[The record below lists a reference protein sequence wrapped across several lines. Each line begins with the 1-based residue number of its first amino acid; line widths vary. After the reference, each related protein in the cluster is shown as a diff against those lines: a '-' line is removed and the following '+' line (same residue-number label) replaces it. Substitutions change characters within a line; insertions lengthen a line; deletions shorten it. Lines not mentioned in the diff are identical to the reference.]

1 MEGGYTERDVQ
12 AQIHLI
18 EPQGLIKKG
27 IIKNGGL
34 DLKGFEFF
42 EPTTLAEAS
51 RLFAQEHTQ
60 LLAGGTDL
68 VIGMK
73 ALTETPQSVISL
85 QKIPGLAGVTAEA
98 DGGISV
104 GAMTKVREVELS
116 ANIQKHHTA
125 LAEGASEIGSIQ
137 IRNLATIGGNIAHA
151 SPAADTVAGLLV
163 AGAQV
168 DIASAD
174 GERSVSIDELFTG
187 PGQTVLAPG
196 EIITRFRLPSP
207 ASGSHYIKHK
217 IREVM
222 DLAFIGVAAAVNLD
236 NGTITDA
243 RIGLAAV
250 APTPIRATEAEDL
263 LRGNELTAELLEQ
276 AGEAAAAASS
286 PISDLRCSAE
296 HRREMVDVLTR
307 RTLQEAVARA

>member
-1 MEGGYTERDVQ
+1 
-12 AQIHLI
+12 L
-18 EPQGLIKKG
+18 
-27 IIKNGGL
+27 NS
-34 DLKGFEFF
+34 FEFF

-51 RLFAQEHTQ
+51 RLFAQEHAQ

-73 ALTETPQSVISL
+73 ALAETPQSVISL
-85 QKIPGLAGVTAEA
+85 QKIPGLAGVTTGA
-98 DGGISV
+98 DNSITI
-104 GAMTKVREVELS
+104 GAMTKAREVELS
-116 ANIQKHHTA
+116 ADIQKHHTA
-125 LAEGASEIGSIQ
+125 LAEGAAEIGSIQ

-163 AGAQV
+163 ADAHV

-174 GERSVSIDELFTG
+174 GERSVPIDELFTG
-187 PGQTVLAPG
+187 PGQTVLVPG
-196 EIITRFRLPSP
+196 EIIARFRLSSP
-207 ASGSHYIKHK
+207 TSGSHYIKHK

-236 NGTITDA
+236 NGTITDV

-250 APTPIRATEAEDL
+250 APTPIRAPEAENL

-276 AGEAAAAASS
+276 AGEAAAAAAS

>member
-1 MEGGYTERDVQ
+1 M
-12 AQIHLI
+12 
-18 EPQGLIKKG
+18 
-27 IIKNGGL
+27 
-34 DLKGFEFF
+34 KGFEFF

-116 ANIQKHHTA
+116 ADIQKHHTA
-125 LAEGASEIGSIQ
+125 LAEGAAEIGSIQ

-174 GERSVSIDELFTG
+174 GERTVPIDELFTG

-307 RTLQEAVARA
+307 RTLQESVARA

>member
-1 MEGGYTERDVQ
+1 MKSF
-12 AQIHLI
+12 A
-18 EPQGLIKKG
+18 
-27 IIKNGGL
+27 
-34 DLKGFEFF
+34 FF

-51 RLFAQEHTQ
+51 RLFAEEHAQ

-73 ALTETPQSVISL
+73 AYTETPESVISL
-85 QKIPGLAGVTAEA
+85 QKIPGLAGITTEA
-98 DGGISV
+98 DNSISI

-116 ANIQKHHTA
+116 EAIQQHHTA
-125 LAEGASEIGSIQ
+125 LAEGATEIGSIQ

-163 AGAQV
+163 ADAQV

-174 GERSVSIDELFTG
+174 GERSVPINELFTG

-207 ASGSHYIKHK
+207 AAGSHYIKHK

-250 APTPIRATEAEDL
+250 APTPIRATEAENL
-263 LRGNELTAELLEQ
+263 LKGNAPTAELLEQ

-296 HRREMVDVLTR
+296 HRREMVDVLTQ
-307 RTLQEAVARA
+307 RTLQYALERANG

>member
-1 MEGGYTERDVQ
+1 MRS
-12 AQIHLI
+12 
-18 EPQGLIKKG
+18 
-27 IIKNGGL
+27 
-34 DLKGFEFF
+34 FEFF

-51 RLFAQEHTQ
+51 RLFAQEHAQ

-85 QKIPGLAGVTAEA
+85 QKIPGLTGITTEA
-98 DGGISV
+98 DNSISI
-104 GAMTKVREVELS
+104 GAMAKVREVELS
-116 ANIQKHHTA
+116 ADIQQHHTA

-163 AGAQV
+163 ADAQV

-174 GERSVSIDELFTG
+174 GERSVPIDELFTG

-222 DLAFIGVAAAVNLD
+222 DLAFIGVAAAINLD

-250 APTPIRATEAEDL
+250 APTPIRATEAENL
-263 LRGNELTAELLEQ
+263 LNGNAPTAELVEQ
-276 AGEAAAAASS
+276 AGAAAAAASS

-296 HRREMVDVLTR
+296 HRKEMVDVLTR
-307 RTLQEAVARA
+307 RTIQQALERARG

>member
-1 MEGGYTERDVQ
+1 M
-12 AQIHLI
+12 
-18 EPQGLIKKG
+18 KS
-27 IIKNGGL
+27 
-34 DLKGFEFF
+34 FEFF

-51 RLFAQEHTQ
+51 RLFAAEHAQ

-73 ALTETPQSVISL
+73 AFTETPQSVISL
-85 QKIPGLAGVTAEA
+85 QKIPGLTGITT
-98 DGGISV
+98 DGDSINI

-116 ANIQKHHTA
+116 ADIQQHHTA
-125 LAEGASEIGSIQ
+125 LAEGATEIGSIQ

-163 AGAQV
+163 ADAQV

-174 GERSVSIDELFTG
+174 GERTVPINELFTG
-187 PGQTVLAPG
+187 PGQTVLTPG
-196 EIITRFRLPSP
+196 EIIIRFRLPNP

-222 DLAFIGVAAAVNLD
+222 DLAFIGVAAAVNME

-250 APTPIRATEAEDL
+250 APTPIRATEAEEL
-263 LRGNELTAELLEQ
+263 LKGNEPTPELLEQ
-276 AGEAAAAASS
+276 AGEAAAVASS

-296 HRREMVDVLTR
+296 HRREMVNVLTR
-307 RTLQEAVARA
+307 RTLRQASERASG

>member
-1 MEGGYTERDVQ
+1 MR
-12 AQIHLI
+12 
-18 EPQGLIKKG
+18 
-27 IIKNGGL
+27 N
-34 DLKGFEFF
+34 FEFF
-42 EPTTLAEAS
+42 EPATLAEAS
-51 RLFAQEHTQ
+51 RLFAQEHAQ

-73 ALTETPQSVISL
+73 ALTEAPQSVISL
-85 QKIPGLAGVTAEA
+85 QKIPGLAGITTES
-98 DGGISV
+98 DNSISV
-104 GAMTKVREVELS
+104 GAMTSVRAVELS
-116 ANIQKHHTA
+116 ADIQQHHTA
-125 LAEGASEIGSIQ
+125 LAEGAGEIGSIQ

-163 AGAQV
+163 ADAQV
-168 DIASAD
+168 DIAGAD
-174 GERSVSIDELFTG
+174 GERTVPIDKLFTG

-222 DLAFIGVAAAVNLD
+222 DLAFIGVAASVNLD
-236 NGTITDA
+236 NGVITDA

-263 LRGNELTAELLEQ
+263 LKGNELTAELLTQ
-276 AGEAAAAASS
+276 AGEAAAAAAS

-296 HRREMVDVLTR
+296 HRSEMVDVLTR
-307 RTLQEAVARA
+307 RTVQEAVNRA

>member
-1 MEGGYTERDVQ
+1 M
-12 AQIHLI
+12 
-18 EPQGLIKKG
+18 KS
-27 IIKNGGL
+27 
-34 DLKGFEFF
+34 FEYF

-51 RLFAQEHTQ
+51 RLFAEEHAQ

-73 ALTETPQSVISL
+73 AYTETPQSVISL
-85 QKIPGLAGVTAEA
+85 QKIQGLDTITSDS
-98 DGGISV
+98 DGSITI
-104 GAMTKVREVELS
+104 GAMTKVRDVELS
-116 ANIQKHHTA
+116 DDVQKHHTA

-163 AGAQV
+163 ADARV

-174 GERSVSIDELFTG
+174 GGRSVPINELFTG
-187 PGQTVLAPG
+187 PGQTVLKPG
-196 EIITRFRLPSP
+196 EIITQFRLPSP

-222 DLAFIGVAAAVNLD
+222 DLAFIGVASAVNVD

-263 LRGNELTAELLEQ
+263 LKGKEITSELLEQ
-276 AGEAAAAASS
+276 AGEAAAAATS

-296 HRREMVDVLTR
+296 HRKEMVNVFTR
-307 RTLQEAVARA
+307 RTLQLAIDRA

>member
-1 MEGGYTERDVQ
+1 
-12 AQIHLI
+12 
-18 EPQGLIKKG
+18 
-27 IIKNGGL
+27 
-34 DLKGFEFF
+34 LKSFEFF

-51 RLFAQEHTQ
+51 RLFAEEHTQ

-73 ALTETPQSVISL
+73 ALTETPESVISL
-85 QKIPGLAGVTAEA
+85 QKIPGLAGITTEA
-98 DGGISV
+98 DNSISI

-116 ANIQKHHTA
+116 GDIQQHHTA
-125 LAEGASEIGSIQ
+125 LAEGAAEIGSIQ

-163 AGAQV
+163 ADAQV

-174 GERSVSIDELFTG
+174 SERSVPIDELFTG
-187 PGQTVLAPG
+187 PGQTVLTPG
-196 EIITRFRLPSP
+196 EIITRFRLSSS

-222 DLAFIGVAAAVNLD
+222 DLAFIGVAAALNLD

-250 APTPIRATEAEDL
+250 APTPIRATEAENL
-263 LRGNELTAELLEQ
+263 LNGNVPTAELLEQ
-276 AGEAAAAASS
+276 AGEAAAATAS

-307 RTLQEAVARA
+307 RAIQHALERARG

>member
-1 MEGGYTERDVQ
+1 MRS
-12 AQIHLI
+12 
-18 EPQGLIKKG
+18 
-27 IIKNGGL
+27 
-34 DLKGFEFF
+34 FEFF

-51 RLFAQEHTQ
+51 RLFSEEHAQ
-60 LLAGGTDL
+60 LIAGGTDL

-73 ALTETPQSVISL
+73 AYTETPQSVISL
-85 QKIPGLAGVTAEA
+85 QKIPGLDGITSDT
-98 DGGISV
+98 DGGITI

-116 ANIQKHHTA
+116 EDVQIHHTA

-163 AGAQV
+163 ADAQV
-168 DIASAD
+168 NIASAD
-174 GERSVSIDELFTG
+174 GERSVPINELFTG
-187 PGQTVLAPG
+187 PGQTVLKPG
-196 EIITRFRLPSP
+196 EIITHFHLPSP

-222 DLAFIGVAAAVNLD
+222 DLAFIGVASSVNID
-236 NGTITDA
+236 NGKITDA

-250 APTPIRATEAEDL
+250 APTPIRATEAEELLKGNEITSDL
-263 LRGNELTAELLEQ
+263 LAQ
-276 AGEAAAAASS
+276 AGEVAAAATS

-296 HRREMVDVLTR
+296 HRKEMVDVLTR
-307 RTLQEAVARA
+307 RTLQLAIDRA

>member
-1 MEGGYTERDVQ
+1 MKSF
-12 AQIHLI
+12 A
-18 EPQGLIKKG
+18 
-27 IIKNGGL
+27 
-34 DLKGFEFF
+34 FF
-42 EPTTLAEAS
+42 EPTTLSEAS
-51 RLFAQEHTQ
+51 RLFAEEHAQ
-60 LLAGGTDL
+60 LLAGGTDII
-68 VIGMK
+68 IGMK

-85 QKIPGLAGVTAEA
+85 QKIPGLAGITT
-98 DGGISV
+98 DGDSINI
-104 GAMTKVREVELS
+104 GAMTTVREVELS
-116 ANIQKHHTA
+116 ADVQQHHTA
-125 LAEGASEIGSIQ
+125 LAEGAAEIGSIQ

-163 AGAQV
+163 ADAQV

-174 GERSVSIDELFTG
+174 GERTVPIDELFTG
-187 PGQTVLAPG
+187 PGQTVLTPG

-222 DLAFIGVAAAVNLD
+222 DLAFIGVAAASNMD

-250 APTPIRATEAEDL
+250 APTTIRATEAEAL
-263 LRGNELTAELLEQ
+263 LKGNAPTPELLEQ
-276 AGEAAAAASS
+276 AGEAAAAAAS

-307 RTLQEAVARA
+307 RTLRQASERAGG

>member
-1 MEGGYTERDVQ
+1 M
-12 AQIHLI
+12 
-18 EPQGLIKKG
+18 
-27 IIKNGGL
+27 KN
-34 DLKGFEFF
+34 FEFF

-51 RLFAQEHTQ
+51 RLFAQEHAQ
-60 LLAGGTDL
+60 LLAGGTDI

-85 QKIPGLAGVTAEA
+85 QNIPGLEGITTEA
-98 DGGISV
+98 DNSISI
-104 GAMTKVREVELS
+104 GAMTKAREVELS
-116 ANIQKHHTA
+116 ADIQQYHTA
-125 LAEGASEIGSIQ
+125 LAEGAAEIGSIQ

-163 AGAQV
+163 ADAQV

-174 GERSVSIDELFTG
+174 GERTVPIDELFTG

-236 NGTITDA
+236 NGVITDA

-250 APTPIRATEAEDL
+250 APTPIRATEAENL
-263 LRGNELTAELLEQ
+263 LKGNELTAELLAQ
-276 AGEAAAAASS
+276 AGEAAAAAAT

-296 HRREMVDVLTR
+296 HRSEMVDVLTR
-307 RTLQEAVARA
+307 RTVQEAVERA

>member
-1 MEGGYTERDVQ
+1 M
-12 AQIHLI
+12 
-18 EPQGLIKKG
+18 KS
-27 IIKNGGL
+27 
-34 DLKGFEFF
+34 FEFY

-51 RLFAQEHTQ
+51 RLFAEEHAQ

-73 ALTETPQSVISL
+73 ALTETPQCVISL
-85 QKIPGLAGVTAEA
+85 QKIPGLAGITTEA
-98 DGGISV
+98 DNSISI

-116 ANIQKHHTA
+116 GDIQQHHTA

-151 SPAADTVAGLLV
+151 SPAADAVAGLLV
-163 AGAQV
+163 ADAQV
-168 DIASAD
+168 DIAGAD
-174 GERSVSIDELFTG
+174 GERTVPIDELFTG

-207 ASGSHYIKHK
+207 TPGSHYIKHK

-222 DLAFIGVAAAVNLD
+222 DLAFIGVAAALNLD

-250 APTPIRATEAEDL
+250 APTPIRATEAENL
-263 LRGNELTAELLEQ
+263 LKGNELTPELLEQ
-276 AGEAAAAASS
+276 AGEAAAAAAS

-307 RTLQEAVARA
+307 RAIQHALERARG

>member
-1 MEGGYTERDVQ
+1 M
-12 AQIHLI
+12 
-18 EPQGLIKKG
+18 KS
-27 IIKNGGL
+27 
-34 DLKGFEFF
+34 FEYF

-51 RLFAQEHTQ
+51 RLFAEEHAQ

-73 ALTETPQSVISL
+73 AYTETPQSVISL
-85 QKIPGLAGVTAEA
+85 QKIQGLDTITSDS
-98 DGGISV
+98 DGSITI
-104 GAMTKVREVELS
+104 GAMTKVRDVELS
-116 ANIQKHHTA
+116 DDVQKHHTA

-163 AGAQV
+163 ADARV

-174 GERSVSIDELFTG
+174 GGRSVPINELFTG
-187 PGQTVLAPG
+187 PGQTVLKPG
-196 EIITRFRLPSP
+196 EIITQFRLPSP

-222 DLAFIGVAAAVNLD
+222 DLAFIGVASAVNVD

-263 LRGNELTAELLEQ
+263 LKGKEIASELLEQ
-276 AGEAAAAASS
+276 AGEAAAAATS

-296 HRREMVDVLTR
+296 HRKEMVNVFTR
-307 RTLQEAVARA
+307 RTLQLAIDRA

>member
-1 MEGGYTERDVQ
+1 MKSFD
-12 AQIHLI
+12 
-18 EPQGLIKKG
+18 
-27 IIKNGGL
+27 
-34 DLKGFEFF
+34 FF

-51 RLFAQEHTQ
+51 RLFAEEHAQ

-73 ALTETPQSVISL
+73 ASTETPQSVISL
-85 QKIPGLAGVTAEA
+85 QKIQGLDSITSDS
-98 DGGISV
+98 DGGITI
-104 GAMTKVREVELS
+104 GAMSKVREVELS
-116 ANIQKHHTA
+116 DDVQKYHTA

-163 AGAQV
+163 ADAQV

-174 GERSVSIDELFTG
+174 GGRSVPINELFTG
-187 PGQTVLAPG
+187 PGQTVLKPG
-196 EIITRFRLPSP
+196 EIITQFRLPNP
-207 ASGSHYIKHK
+207 VSGSHYIKHK

-222 DLAFIGVAAAVNLD
+222 DLAFIGVASAVNID

-263 LRGNELTAELLEQ
+263 LKGKEITSELLEQ
-276 AGEAAAAASS
+276 AGEAAAAATS

-296 HRREMVDVLTR
+296 HRKEMVNVLTR
-307 RTLQEAVARA
+307 RTLQLAIDRA

>member
-1 MEGGYTERDVQ
+1 
-12 AQIHLI
+12 
-18 EPQGLIKKG
+18 
-27 IIKNGGL
+27 
-34 DLKGFEFF
+34 LKSFAFF

-51 RLFAQEHTQ
+51 RLFAEEHAQ

-73 ALTETPQSVISL
+73 AYTETPESVISL
-85 QKIPGLAGVTAEA
+85 QKIQGLTGINT
-98 DGGISV
+98 DGNSINI
-104 GAMTKVREVELS
+104 GAMTKIREVERS
-116 ANIQKHHTA
+116 ADVQQHHTA

-163 AGAQV
+163 ADAQV
-168 DIASAD
+168 DIASED
-174 GERSVSIDELFTG
+174 GERSVPIAELFTG
-187 PGQTVLAPG
+187 PGQTVLTPG

-207 ASGSHYIKHK
+207 MSGSHYIKHK

-222 DLAFIGVAAAVNLD
+222 DLAFIGVAASVNLD
-236 NGTITDA
+236 NSVITSA

-250 APTPIRATEAEDL
+250 APTPIRATEAENL
-263 LRGNELTAELLEQ
+263 LAGNELTAELLAQ
-276 AGEAAAAASS
+276 AGEAAAAATS

-296 HRREMVDVLTR
+296 HRREMVDVLTK

>member
-1 MEGGYTERDVQ
+1 M
-12 AQIHLI
+12 
-18 EPQGLIKKG
+18 KS
-27 IIKNGGL
+27 
-34 DLKGFEFF
+34 FEFF

-51 RLFAQEHTQ
+51 RLFAAEHAQ

-85 QKIPGLAGVTAEA
+85 QKIPGLAGITTEA
-98 DGGISV
+98 DNSISI

-116 ANIQKHHTA
+116 ADILQHHTA
-125 LAEGASEIGSIQ
+125 LAEGAAEIGSIQ
-137 IRNLATIGGNIAHA
+137 IRNLATVGGNIAHA

-163 AGAQV
+163 ADAQV
-168 DIASAD
+168 HIASAD
-174 GERSVSIDELFTG
+174 GERTVPINELFTG
-187 PGQTVLAPG
+187 PGQTVLTPG

-222 DLAFIGVAAAVNLD
+222 DLAFIGVAAAINMD
-236 NGTITDA
+236 NGTITEA

-250 APTPIRATEAEDL
+250 APTPIRATEAEEL
-263 LRGNELTAELLEQ
+263 LKGNALTPALLEQ
-276 AGEAAAAASS
+276 ASEAAAAASS

-307 RTLQEAVARA
+307 RTLEQASERAGG

>member
-1 MEGGYTERDVQ
+1 M
-12 AQIHLI
+12 
-18 EPQGLIKKG
+18 KS
-27 IIKNGGL
+27 
-34 DLKGFEFF
+34 FEFY

-51 RLFAQEHTQ
+51 RLFAGEHAQ

-73 ALTETPQSVISL
+73 ALTETPQSVVSL
-85 QKIPGLAGVTAEA
+85 QKIPGLAGVTT
-98 DGGISV
+98 DGDSISI

-116 ANIQKHHTA
+116 GDIQQYHTA

-163 AGAQV
+163 ADAQV
-168 DIASAD
+168 DIASAY
-174 GERSVSIDELFTG
+174 GERSVPIDELFTG
-187 PGQTVLAPG
+187 PGQTVLRPG

-236 NGTITDA
+236 NGTIIDA

-250 APTPIRATEAEDL
+250 APTPIRATEAENL
-263 LRGNELTAELLEQ
+263 LNGNAPTPELLEQ
-276 AGEAAAAASS
+276 AGEAAASGCS

-307 RTLQEAVARA
+307 RTLQHALERASA

>member
-1 MEGGYTERDVQ
+1 M
-12 AQIHLI
+12 
-18 EPQGLIKKG
+18 
-27 IIKNGGL
+27 KN
-34 DLKGFEFF
+34 FEYF

-51 RLFAQEHTQ
+51 RLFTQEHAQ

-73 ALTETPQSVISL
+73 AYTETPQSVISL
-85 QKIPGLAGVTAEA
+85 QKIPDLAGITTDA
-98 DGGISV
+98 DNSITI
-104 GAMTKVREVELS
+104 GAMAKVREVELS
-116 ANIQKHHTA
+116 EDVQKHHTA

-163 AGAQV
+163 ADAQV
-168 DIASAD
+168 SIASAD
-174 GERSVSIDELFTG
+174 GERTVPINELFTG
-187 PGQTVLAPG
+187 PGQTVLKPG
-196 EIITRFRLPSP
+196 EIITQFHLPSS

-222 DLAFIGVAAAVNLD
+222 DLAFIGVASAVNLQ
-236 NGTITDA
+236 NGVIKAA

-250 APTPIRATEAEDL
+250 APTPIRATEAENL
-263 LRGNELTAELLEQ
+263 LIGKIPTSELLQQ
-276 AGEAAAAASS
+276 AGEAAAAATS

-296 HRREMVDVLTR
+296 HRKEMVDVLTR
-307 RTLQEAVARA
+307 RTLQYALDRATR

>member
-1 MEGGYTERDVQ
+1 M
-12 AQIHLI
+12 
-18 EPQGLIKKG
+18 KS
-27 IIKNGGL
+27 
-34 DLKGFEFF
+34 FEFF

-51 RLFAQEHTQ
+51 RLFAEEHTQ

-73 ALTETPQSVISL
+73 ALTETPESVISL
-85 QKIPGLAGVTAEA
+85 QKIPGLAGITTEA
-98 DGGISV
+98 DNSISI

-116 ANIQKHHTA
+116 GDIQQHHTA
-125 LAEGASEIGSIQ
+125 LAEGAAEIGSIQ

-163 AGAQV
+163 ADAQV

-174 GERSVSIDELFTG
+174 SERSVPIDELFTG
-187 PGQTVLAPG
+187 PGQTVLTPG
-196 EIITRFRLPSP
+196 EIITRFRLSSP

-250 APTPIRATEAEDL
+250 APTPIRATEAENL
-263 LRGNELTAELLEQ
+263 LNGNAPTPELLEQ
-276 AGEAAAAASS
+276 AGEAAAAAAS

-307 RTLQEAVARA
+307 RTLQHALERARG

>member
-1 MEGGYTERDVQ
+1 M
-12 AQIHLI
+12 
-18 EPQGLIKKG
+18 KS
-27 IIKNGGL
+27 
-34 DLKGFEFF
+34 FEFF

-51 RLFAQEHTQ
+51 NLFAQEHAQ

-73 ALTETPQSVISL
+73 AYTETPESVISL
-85 QKIPGLAGVTAEA
+85 EKIPGLS
-98 DGGISV
+98 GITTDNDNSITI
-104 GAMTKVREVELS
+104 GAMTKVRDVELS
-116 ANIQKHHTA
+116 NDIQQHHTA

-163 AGAQV
+163 ADAQV

-174 GERSVSIDELFTG
+174 GERSVPINELFTG
-187 PGQTVLAPG
+187 PGQTVLKPG
-196 EIITRFRLPSP
+196 EIITQFRLPHP

-222 DLAFIGVAAAVNLD
+222 DLAFIGVASAVNVQ
-236 NGTITDA
+236 NGVIKEA

-250 APTPIRATEAEDL
+250 APTPIRATDAENL
-263 LRGNELTAELLEQ
+263 LKGKIPTPELLQQ
-276 AGEAAAAASS
+276 AGEAAAAATS

-296 HRREMVDVLTR
+296 HRKEMVDVLTK
-307 RTLQEAVARA
+307 RTLQNTLDRV

>member
-1 MEGGYTERDVQ
+1 MR
-12 AQIHLI
+12 
-18 EPQGLIKKG
+18 
-27 IIKNGGL
+27 N
-34 DLKGFEFF
+34 FEFH

-51 RLFAQEHTQ
+51 RLFAQEHAQ
-60 LLAGGTDL
+60 LIAGGTDL

-73 ALTETPQSVISL
+73 AYTEAPQSVISL
-85 QKIPGLAGVTAEA
+85 QKIPGLAGITTEA
-98 DGGISV
+98 DGGISI
-104 GAMTKVREVELS
+104 GAMAKVREVELS
-116 ANIQKHHTA
+116 AEVQQHHTA

-163 AGAQV
+163 ADAQV

-174 GERSVSIDELFTG
+174 GERSVPIDELFTG
-187 PGQTVLAPG
+187 PGQTVLTPG

-222 DLAFIGVAAAVNLD
+222 DLAFIGVAASVNLD
-236 NGTITDA
+236 NGVITNA

-250 APTPIRATEAEDL
+250 APTPIRATEAENL
-263 LRGNELTAELLEQ
+263 LNGNELTPELLAQ
-276 AGEAAAAASS
+276 AGEAAAAAAS

-296 HRREMVDVLTR
+296 HRSEMVDVLTR
-307 RTLQEAVARA
+307 RTVQAAVDRS

>member
-1 MEGGYTERDVQ
+1 MKSFDY
-12 AQIHLI
+12 
-18 EPQGLIKKG
+18 
-27 IIKNGGL
+27 
-34 DLKGFEFF
+34 F

-51 RLFAQEHTQ
+51 RLFAEEHAQ

-73 ALTETPQSVISL
+73 AYTETPQSVISL
-85 QKIPGLAGVTAEA
+85 QKIPGL
-98 DGGISV
+98 DGITTDSEGSITI
-104 GAMTKVREVELS
+104 GAMTKAREVELS
-116 ANIQKHHTA
+116 EDVQKHHTA

-163 AGAQV
+163 ANAQV
-168 DIASAD
+168 DIASAN
-174 GERSVSIDELFTG
+174 GGRSVPINELFTG
-187 PGQTVLAPG
+187 PGQTVLKPG
-196 EIITRFRLPSP
+196 EIITQFRLPSP

-222 DLAFIGVAAAVNLD
+222 DLAFIGVASAVNIE
-236 NGTITDA
+236 NGTITDV

-250 APTPIRATEAEDL
+250 APTPIRATEAENL
-263 LRGNELTAELLEQ
+263 LKGKEITSELLEQ
-276 AGEAAAAASS
+276 AAAAAAAATS

-296 HRREMVDVLTR
+296 HRREMVNVLTR
-307 RTLQEAVARA
+307 RTLQLAIDRA

>member
-1 MEGGYTERDVQ
+1 M
-12 AQIHLI
+12 
-18 EPQGLIKKG
+18 
-27 IIKNGGL
+27 KN
-34 DLKGFEFF
+34 FEYF

-51 RLFAQEHTQ
+51 RLFAQEHAQ

-73 ALTETPQSVISL
+73 AYTETPQSVISL
-85 QKIPGLAGVTAEA
+85 QNIPGLDDVTTYS
-98 DGGISV
+98 DGSITI

-116 ANIQKHHTA
+116 EDIQEHHTA

-163 AGAQV
+163 ADAQV
-168 DIASAD
+168 GIASAE
-174 GERSVSIDELFTG
+174 GERTVPIDELFTG
-187 PGQTVLAPG
+187 PGQTVLKAG
-196 EIITRFRLPSP
+196 EIITQFRLPNP

-222 DLAFIGVAAAVNLD
+222 DLAFIGVASAINLD

-243 RIGLAAV
+243 KIGLAAV
-250 APTPIRATEAEDL
+250 APTPIRATEAENL
-263 LRGNELTAELLEQ
+263 LKGKEPTDELLQQ
-276 AGEAAAAASS
+276 AGEAAAAATS

-296 HRREMVDVLTR
+296 HRKEMVDVLTR
-307 RTLQEAVARA
+307 RTLQHALDRARG

>member
-1 MEGGYTERDVQ
+1 M
-12 AQIHLI
+12 
-18 EPQGLIKKG
+18 KS
-27 IIKNGGL
+27 
-34 DLKGFEFF
+34 FEFY

-51 RLFAQEHTQ
+51 RLFAEEHAQ
-60 LLAGGTDL
+60 LLAGGTDII
-68 VIGMK
+68 IGMK
-73 ALTETPQSVISL
+73 AYTETPETVISL
-85 QKIPGLAGVTAEA
+85 QKIPGL
-98 DGGISV
+98 DGITTDGDSINI
-104 GAMTKVREVELS
+104 GAMAKVREVELS
-116 ANIQKHHTA
+116 GDIQQHHTA

-163 AGAQV
+163 ADAQV

-174 GERSVSIDELFTG
+174 GERSVPIDELFTG
-187 PGQTVLAPG
+187 PGQTVLTPG
-196 EIITRFRLPSP
+196 EIITRFRLPKP

-250 APTPIRATEAEDL
+250 APTPIRARTAENL
-263 LRGNELTAELLEQ
+263 LRGNEPTSELLEQ
-276 AGEAAAAASS
+276 AGEAAAAGCS

-307 RTLQEAVARA
+307 RTLQYALERASA

>member
-1 MEGGYTERDVQ
+1 M
-12 AQIHLI
+12 
-18 EPQGLIKKG
+18 
-27 IIKNGGL
+27 KN
-34 DLKGFEFF
+34 FEYF

-51 RLFAQEHTQ
+51 RLFAQEHAQ

-73 ALTETPQSVISL
+73 AYTETPQSVISL
-85 QKIPGLAGVTAEA
+85 QQIPDL
-98 DGGISV
+98 DGITTDTDNGITI

-116 ANIQKHHTA
+116 EDVQEHHTA

-163 AGAQV
+163 ADAQV
-168 DIASAD
+168 SIASAE
-174 GERSVSIDELFTG
+174 GERTVPINELFTG
-187 PGQTVLAPG
+187 PGQTVLKSG
-196 EIITRFRLPSP
+196 EIITQFHLPSP

-222 DLAFIGVAAAVNLD
+222 DLAFIGVASAVNLQ
-236 NGTITDA
+236 NGVIKDA

-250 APTPIRATEAEDL
+250 APTPIRATEAENL
-263 LRGNELTAELLEQ
+263 LKGKIPTPELLQQ
-276 AGEAAAAASS
+276 AGEAAAAAAS

-296 HRREMVDVLTR
+296 HRKEMVDVLTR
-307 RTLQEAVARA
+307 RTLRYALDRATR

>member
-1 MEGGYTERDVQ
+1 M
-12 AQIHLI
+12 
-18 EPQGLIKKG
+18 KS
-27 IIKNGGL
+27 
-34 DLKGFEFF
+34 FEFY

-51 RLFAQEHTQ
+51 RLFAEAHAQ

-73 ALTETPQSVISL
+73 AYTETPESVISL
-85 QKIPGLAGVTAEA
+85 QKIPGLTGITTEA
-98 DGGISV
+98 DNSISI

-116 ANIQKHHTA
+116 GDIQQHHTA

-163 AGAQV
+163 VDAQV

-174 GERSVSIDELFTG
+174 GERSVPIDELFTG

-222 DLAFIGVAAAVNLD
+222 DLAFIGVAAAINID

-250 APTPIRATEAEDL
+250 APTPIRATEAEAL
-263 LRGNELTAELLEQ
+263 LKGNALTPELLEQ
-276 AGEAAAAASS
+276 AGEAAAAGCS

-307 RTLQEAVARA
+307 RTLQYALERASA

>member
-1 MEGGYTERDVQ
+1 M
-12 AQIHLI
+12 
-18 EPQGLIKKG
+18 
-27 IIKNGGL
+27 
-34 DLKGFEFF
+34 KGFEFY

-60 LLAGGTDL
+60 LLAGGTDI

-85 QKIPGLAGVTAEA
+85 QKIPGLAGITTEA
-98 DGGISV
+98 DNSISV
-104 GAMTKVREVELS
+104 GAMTKVRDVELS
-116 ANIQKHHTA
+116 AAIQQHHTA
-125 LAEGASEIGSIQ
+125 LAEGAAEIGSIQ

-163 AGAQV
+163 TDAQV

-174 GERSVSIDELFTG
+174 GERTVPIDELFTG
-187 PGQTVLAPG
+187 PGQTVLVPG

-207 ASGSHYIKHK
+207 TSGSHYIKHK

-236 NGTITDA
+236 NGVITDA

-250 APTPIRATEAEDL
+250 APTPIRATEAENL
-263 LRGNELTAELLEQ
+263 LTGNELTPELLAQ
-276 AGEAAAAASS
+276 AGEAAAAAAS

-307 RTLQEAVARA
+307 RSVQAAVDRS

>member
-1 MEGGYTERDVQ
+1 M
-12 AQIHLI
+12 
-18 EPQGLIKKG
+18 
-27 IIKNGGL
+27 
-34 DLKGFEFF
+34 KGFEFF

-51 RLFAQEHTQ
+51 QLFAQEHTQ

-73 ALTETPQSVISL
+73 ALTEAPQSVISL
-85 QKIPGLAGVTAEA
+85 QKIPGLAGVTTEA
-98 DGGISV
+98 DGSISI

-116 ANIQKHHTA
+116 ADVQKHHAA
-125 LAEGASEIGSIQ
+125 LAEGAAEIGSIQ

-163 AGAQV
+163 ADAQV

-174 GERSVSIDELFTG
+174 GERSVPIDELFTG
-187 PGQTVLAPG
+187 PGQTVLTPG

-207 ASGSHYIKHK
+207 SSGSHYIKHK

-250 APTPIRATEAEDL
+250 APTPIRATEAENL

-276 AGEAAAAASS
+276 VGEAAAAASS

-307 RTLQEAVARA
+307 RTLQEAVARG

>member
-1 MEGGYTERDVQ
+1 M
-12 AQIHLI
+12 
-18 EPQGLIKKG
+18 
-27 IIKNGGL
+27 NS
-34 DLKGFEFF
+34 FEFH

-51 RLFAQEHTQ
+51 RLFAEEHSQ

-85 QKIPGLAGVTAEA
+85 QKVPGLVGITTEA
-98 DGGISV
+98 DNSISI

-116 ANIQKHHTA
+116 ADIQQHHTA
-125 LAEGASEIGSIQ
+125 LAEGAAEIGSIQ

-163 AGAQV
+163 ADAQV

-174 GERSVSIDELFTG
+174 GNRSVPIDELFTG

-222 DLAFIGVAAAVNLD
+222 DLAFIGVAAAINLD

-250 APTPIRATEAEDL
+250 APTPIRATEAENL
-263 LRGNELTAELLEQ
+263 LNGNAPTAELVEQ

-296 HRREMVDVLTR
+296 HRKEMVDVLTR
-307 RTLQEAVARA
+307 RTIQQALERASG

>member
-1 MEGGYTERDVQ
+1 M
-12 AQIHLI
+12 
-18 EPQGLIKKG
+18 KS
-27 IIKNGGL
+27 
-34 DLKGFEFF
+34 FEFF

-51 RLFAQEHTQ
+51 RLFAAEHAQ

-85 QKIPGLAGVTAEA
+85 QKIPGLAGITTEA
-98 DGGISV
+98 DNSISI

-116 ANIQKHHTA
+116 ADILQHHTA
-125 LAEGASEIGSIQ
+125 LAEGAAEIGSIQ
-137 IRNLATIGGNIAHA
+137 IRNLATVGGNIAHA

-163 AGAQV
+163 ADAQV
-168 DIASAD
+168 HIASAD
-174 GERSVSIDELFTG
+174 GERTVPIDELFTG
-187 PGQTVLAPG
+187 PGQTVLTPG

-222 DLAFIGVAAAVNLD
+222 DLAFIGVAAAINVD

-250 APTPIRATEAEDL
+250 APTPIRATEAEEL
-263 LRGNELTAELLEQ
+263 LKGNALTPALLEQ

-307 RTLQEAVARA
+307 RTLEQASERAGG